1 MVASS
6 WLHTGLAP
14 AAIHPCQAHSVALRA
29 PCAAPDSVFLPLDI
43 VILLFGILSNHC
55 PKKSW
60 GGGVVDVRAITRVAG
75 GDTLRYCRIYSY
87 FLLGAKMALV
97 KKSITVTDR
106 QEQWIRA
113 QIASGEYGNDS
124 EYFRD
129 LIRRDQEKNTQIRAS
144 KEAIQEG
151 LESGVSDKTVKEIWA
166 EAEQRYTARHG

>member
-1 MVASS
+1 
-6 WLHTGLAP
+6 
-14 AAIHPCQAHSVALRA
+14 
-29 PCAAPDSVFLPLDI
+29 
-43 VILLFGILSNHC
+43 
-55 PKKSW
+55 
-60 GGGVVDVRAITRVAG
+60 
-75 GDTLRYCRIYSY
+75 
-87 FLLGAKMALV
+87 MALV

-129 LIRRDQEKNTQIRAS
+129 LLRRDQEQNGQIRAL

-151 LESGVSDKTVKEIWA
+151 LKSGVSDKTVKEIWA

>member
-1 MVASS
+1 
-6 WLHTGLAP
+6 
-14 AAIHPCQAHSVALRA
+14 
-29 PCAAPDSVFLPLDI
+29 
-43 VILLFGILSNHC
+43 
-55 PKKSW
+55 
-60 GGGVVDVRAITRVAG
+60 
-75 GDTLRYCRIYSY
+75 
-87 FLLGAKMALV
+87 MALV

-129 LIRRDQEKNTQIRAS
+129 LIRRDQEQNAQIRAL

-151 LESGVSDKTVKEIWA
+151 LESDVSSKTVKEIWV